1 MKRGSKRTKD
11 GLFIFLMLLP
21 AITFILVFTVYPLSR
36 GVVMAFQNYSLFNL
50 ANTKWVGID
59 NFRKLFT
66 PSALNTFPRTIRN
79 TVKWVAVSIVF
90 QLLLGLTLSLMLR
103 KKFRGSGIYRGIVF
117 FPWAISGFII
127 GIMWRWM
134 YNGTSGVINDI
145 LMRIGIISQS
155 VGWLSDSKYAL
166 NSVIVA
172 NIWYGIPFF
181 TIMLTAAMAGIPE
194 TLYESAE
201 VDGAGAVGKF
211 FYVTLP
217 GIKSVLLLTV
227 LLRIIWIFNFPELIY
242 SMTNGG
248 PGNSTHIIT
257 SYMMN
262 KIMSLDYGMGS
273 AVGVISILIMSVF
286 AGIYLWLTERGER

>member
-1 MKRGSKRTKD
+1 MSD
-11 GLFIFLMLLP
+11 GKFIFLMLLP
-21 AITFILVFTVYPLSR
+21 ALIFIAVFTIYPLTR
-36 GVVMAFQNYSLFNL
+36 GMLMAFQNYSLFNL
-50 ANTKWVGID
+50 NNTKWVGFD
-59 NFRKLFT
+59 NFKTLFT
-66 PSALNTFPRTIRN
+66 PSPLNTFPKTIKN
-79 TVKWVAVSIVF
+79 TVIWVVVSVFF
-90 QLLLGLTLSLMLR
+90 QLVIGMIISLLLR
-103 KKFRGSGIYRGIVF
+103 KKFRGSGIYRGIIF

-134 YNGTSGVINDI
+134 YNGTSGVINDL
-145 LMRIGIISQS
+145 LMKLGIIHQS
-155 VGWLSDSKYAL
+155 IGWLSEKKYAL
-166 NSVIVA
+166 GSVIIA

-181 TIMLTAAMAGIPE
+181 TIMITAAMAGISE
-194 TLYESAE
+194 NLYEAAE

-227 LLRIIWIFNFPELIY
+227 LLRIIWVFNFPELIY
-242 SMTNGG
+242 AMTNGG

-273 AVGVISILIMSVF
+273 AGGVFSIVIMSVF
-286 AGIYLWLTERGER
+286 AGIYLWLSERGGD

>member
-1 MKRGSKRTKD
+1 MSD
-11 GLFIFLMLLP
+11 GKFIFLMLLP
-21 AITFILVFTVYPLSR
+21 ALIFIAVFTIYPLTR
-36 GVVMAFQNYSLFNL
+36 GMLMAFQNYSLFNL
-50 ANTKWVGID
+50 NNTKWVGFD
-59 NFRKLFT
+59 NFKTLFT
-66 PSALNTFPRTIRN
+66 PSPLNTFPKTIKN
-79 TVKWVAVSIVF
+79 TVIWVVVSVFF
-90 QLLLGLTLSLMLR
+90 QLVIGMIISLLLR
-103 KKFRGSGIYRGIVF
+103 KKFRGSGIYRGIIF

-134 YNGTSGVINDI
+134 YNGTSGVINDL
-145 LMRIGIISQS
+145 LMKLGIIHQS
-155 VGWLSDSKYAL
+155 IGWLSEKKYAL
-166 NSVIVA
+166 GSVIIA

-181 TIMLTAAMAGIPE
+181 TIMITAAMAGISE
-194 TLYESAE
+194 NLYEAAE

-227 LLRIIWIFNFPELIY
+227 LLRIIWVFNFPELIY
-242 SMTNGG
+242 AMTNGG

-273 AVGVISILIMSVF
+273 AVGVFSIVIMSVF
-286 AGIYLWLTERGER
+286 AGIYLWLSERGGD

>member
-1 MKRGSKRTKD
+1 MKKGRKRMSD
-11 GLFIFLMLLP
+11 GKFIFLMLLP
-21 AITFILVFTVYPLSR
+21 ALIFIAVFTIYPLTR
-36 GVVMAFQNYSLFNL
+36 GMLMAFQNYSLFNL
-50 ANTKWVGID
+50 NNTKWVGFD
-59 NFRKLFT
+59 NFKTLFT
-66 PSALNTFPRTIRN
+66 PSPLNTFPKTIKN
-79 TVKWVAVSIVF
+79 TVIWVVVSVFF
-90 QLLLGLTLSLMLR
+90 QLVIGMIISLLLR
-103 KKFRGSGIYRGIVF
+103 KKFRGSGIYRGIIF

-134 YNGTSGVINDI
+134 YNGTSGVINDL
-145 LMRIGIISQS
+145 LMKLGIIHQS
-155 VGWLSDSKYAL
+155 IGWLSEKKYAL
-166 NSVIVA
+166 GSVIIA

-181 TIMLTAAMAGIPE
+181 TIMITAAMAGISE
-194 TLYESAE
+194 NLYEAAE

-227 LLRIIWIFNFPELIY
+227 LLRIIWVFNFPELIY
-242 SMTNGG
+242 AMTNGG

-273 AVGVISILIMSVF
+273 AVGVFSIVIMSVF
-286 AGIYLWLTERGER
+286 AGIYLWLSERGGD